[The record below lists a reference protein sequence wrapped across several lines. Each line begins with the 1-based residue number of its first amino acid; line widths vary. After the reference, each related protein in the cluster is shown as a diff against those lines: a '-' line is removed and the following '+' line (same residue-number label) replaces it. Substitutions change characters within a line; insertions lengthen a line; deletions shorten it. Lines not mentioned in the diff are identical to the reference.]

1 MAYQNKP
8 RGVSDK
14 DKERS
19 PEEQTSINRQRARRQ
34 LNELKKQIKKQE
46 AEQLR
51 KFGGST
57 TADAR
62 ERRDIKAKAD
72 AALEQAEANFTETYN
87 PSQNKQDYESDVLQ
101 RGVDQFTA
109 PESTPESGTGEFT
122 LDVVKSDN
130 TAGTA
135 TFNGSGVN

>member
-1 MAYQNKP
+1 MAYGNIPKII
-8 RGVSDK
+8 RDE

-19 PEEQTSINRQRARRQ
+19 LEEQTSLDRQRGRRQ
-34 LNELKKQIKKQE
+34 LNELRKQIKRQE

-51 KFGGST
+51 EFSGST

-62 ERRDIKAKAD
+62 VRRDIKAKAD
-72 AALEQAEANFTETYN
+72 AALEQAEANFNETYK

-109 PESTPESGTGEFT
+109 PESTPETASGEFT

>member
-1 MAYQNKP
+1 MAYENKP
-8 RGVSDK
+8 KVIRDE

-19 PEEQTSINRQRARRQ
+19 LEEQTSLDRQRGRRQ
-34 LNELKKQIKKQE
+34 LNELRKQLKRQE
-46 AEQLR
+46 AEQLS
-51 KFGGST
+51 KFSGST
-57 TADAR
+57 TTDAR
-62 ERRDIKAKAD
+62 ERRDIKAKAN